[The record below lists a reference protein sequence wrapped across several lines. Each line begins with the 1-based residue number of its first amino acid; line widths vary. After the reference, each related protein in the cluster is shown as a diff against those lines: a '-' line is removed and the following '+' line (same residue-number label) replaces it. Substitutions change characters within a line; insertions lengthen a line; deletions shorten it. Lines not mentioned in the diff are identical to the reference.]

1 MLTELKGFTSLHAPG
16 LQLCG
21 LPIEDDAESEL
32 TRSDAEVTCISPYVY
47 VDEFTIHELK

>member
-1 MLTELKGFTSLHAPG
+1 MLIELEGFASLQAPG

-32 TRSDAEVTCISPYVY
+32 TRSDA
-47 VDEFTIHELK
+47 